1 MRKTKNW
8 IFFFVKWKKEVQLK
22 PTKKQSEIR
31 KLLSTQKEK
40 VKKNETWAKKILK
53 TCVNKPT

>member
-1 MRKTKNW
+1 
-8 IFFFVKWKKEVQLK
+8 VQLK